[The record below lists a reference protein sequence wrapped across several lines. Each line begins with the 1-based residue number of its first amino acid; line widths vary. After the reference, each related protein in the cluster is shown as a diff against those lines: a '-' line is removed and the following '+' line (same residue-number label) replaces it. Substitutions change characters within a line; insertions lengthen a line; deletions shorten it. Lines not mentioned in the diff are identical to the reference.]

1 MDMIKL
7 REIGRA
13 LLTIWSDLTAGP
25 VWQYQELPPFL
36 LPQLKN
42 LNWPDADDSEL
53 PRAEWFWLRRPKST
67 FCEGRTALVLEGLC
81 LPLFVITAFVGSS
94 EISKSKLAIEE
105 IIVLFALV
113 IGIGASVYRVKL
125 VQWRREYERSVN
137 RLIRTIYR
145 GA

>member
-1 MDMIKL
+1 MDMIGPN
-7 REIGRA
+7 EIGRA
-13 LLTIWSDLTAGP
+13 LLNIWSDLAAEP

-36 LPQLKN
+36 LPELSK
-42 LNWPDADDSEL
+42 LNWQGADDSEL
-53 PRAEWFWLRRPKST
+53 SRAAWFWLRRPKST

-81 LPLFVITAFVGSS
+81 LLLFVITAFVGSS
-94 EISKSKLAIEE
+94 KISISELAIEVP
-105 IIVLFALV
+105 IVLFAVV
-113 IGIGASVYRVKL
+113 IGIGAIVYQVKL

>member
-1 MDMIKL
+1 MDMIKPK
-7 REIGRA
+7 EIGRA
-13 LLTIWSDLTAGP
+13 LLTISSDLTAEP

-36 LPQLKN
+36 LPELSK
-42 LNWPDADDSEL
+42 LNWQGADDSEL
-53 PRAEWFWLRRPKST
+53 SRAAWFWLRRPKST

-81 LPLFVITAFVGSS
+81 LLLFVMTAFVGSS
-94 EISKSKLAIEE
+94 EISISELAIEVT
-105 IIVLFALV
+105 IVLFAVV
-113 IGIGASVYRVKL
+113 IGIGAIVYQVKL